1 MNISL
6 LFWCCIVFLS
16 LDYEMRI
23 SGSFNSRVLFV
34 FCLLHIYVIHEF
46 VINAKNFANSRE
58 ICPSVRLS
66 VNFSHFHLL
75 RRNHWANFNL
85 WHKASLINVIRV
97 CSNEVRRPF
106 PKEDLLQNHWANI
119 TKLGTKH
126 PWVTGI
132 DVCSYKGPRP
142 VSKGR

>member
-6 LFWCCIVFLS
+6 LFWCCIVFL
-16 LDYEMRI
+16 
-23 SGSFNSRVLFV
+23 LFRLWNENFWIV
-34 FCLLHIYVIHEF
+34 QFACFVCILFATHICNTWICNKCE
-46 VINAKNFANSRE
+46 NFANSRE

-75 RRNHWANFNL
+75 LRNHWADFNL

-106 PKEDLLQNHWANI
+106 PKEDLLQNHWAKI

-132 DVCSYKGPRP
+132 DVCSYKGSRP